1 MQAVMAGLVPAI
13 HVACTSEKYPRLA
26 ARAQAS
32 KSDGER
38 DGSTSMQ
45 HSGRKAKL
53 LKDYTAPDYLIEEV
67 ELDVALD
74 PKATRIAAKL
84 RLRPNPKVA
93 TGGRPLVL
101 DGEGLSL
108 QSLALDGKPLSAKD
122 YELTETSLSIAS
134 PPAHP
139 FTLKTVTLC
148 DPEANTALSGLY
160 RSRGTYC
167 TQCEPEGFRRI
178 TFFLDRPDVLAVY
191 TVRVEADRATT
202 PVLLSNGNPV
212 EQGDIPGTGRHF
224 AIWHDP
230 FPKPSYLFALVGGD
244 LACVPDSFV
253 TGSGRDV
260 ALAIY
265 VEPGKDDRCAWA
277 MESLKRAMRWD
288 EERFG
293 REYDLDVFNIVAVS
307 DFNMGAMENKGLN
320 IFNDKLVLARPDT
333 ASDADY
339 ASIEGVIAHEY
350 FHNWTGDRVTCRD
363 WFQLCL
369 KEGLTVFRDQ
379 EFTGDTRSGPVERIV
394 DTRTLKTNQFPEDA
408 GPLAHP
414 VRPASYIEINNF
426 YTSTVYEKGAEVC
439 RMLQTLLGRDGFRKG
454 LDLYFERHDGEAVTV
469 EDFVEAMADVSGRD
483 LSQFMLWYTQSGTP
497 ELACSLDY
505 DPHAKTARLSVSQV
519 VPPTPGQTKKEPML
533 IPLRMGLIGAN
544 GDELPLKLKSG
555 AALADGL
562 LEVTMREQVFE
573 FADIPSPPTPSLLR
587 GFSAPVRLT
596 VSIDPEKIEFLMM
609 HDSDPFNRWQAAQT
623 FATGLLTKAARGD
636 SERVTGKEAARLA
649 QAISVTAQDT
659 ALLPAYRA
667 EFLKLPSESDIARE
681 LGGDVDTDAVRKARV
696 SLAAS
701 IGNEIRGPLA
711 ELYELS
717 VPSGPYSPD
726 PASAGQR
733 ALRNAALDL
742 LVATGAASEIA
753 RAEWHYREASNMT
766 DAIAALSILSHLPGP
781 ARDATLEDFYTR
793 WQDEPLVLDKWF
805 AVQARAARPDSVET
819 VGALLSHPKFSLKNP
834 NRIRAL
840 IGSFAN
846 SNPTGFNRGDGAG
859 YQLLAGQALEI
870 DRFNPHVAARLLGA
884 FESWRILEPKRQA
897 RAKAILE
904 DLAAKPLSTDSY
916 EIVTKTLGAT

>member
-1 MQAVMAGLVPAI
+1 
-13 HVACTSEKYPRLA
+13 
-26 ARAQAS
+26 
-32 KSDGER
+32 
-38 DGSTSMQ
+38 MQ
-45 HSGRKAKL
+45 HAGRRPKL
-53 LKDYTAPDYLIEEV
+53 LKDYTAPDFLVEEV
-67 ELDVALD
+67 NLDVALA
-74 PKATRIAAKL
+74 PKAARVASKL

-93 TGGRPLVL
+93 TGGRPLQL
-101 DGEGLSL
+101 DGEGLTL
-108 QSLALDGKPLSAKD
+108 ESLALDGKPLSPKD
-122 YELTETSLSIAS
+122 CVVKERSLTI
-134 PPAHP
+134 PNVPAQP
-139 FTLKTVTLC
+139 FTLEMVTLC

-160 RSRGTYC
+160 SSRGTYC

-191 TVRVEADRATT
+191 TVRIEADRATT

-212 EQGDIPGTGRHF
+212 AQGDIPGTDRHF

-230 FPKPSYLFALVGGD
+230 FPKPSYLFALVGGN
-244 LACVPDSFV
+244 LASVPDSFV
-253 TGSGRDV
+253 TGSGRKV
-260 ALAIY
+260 ALTIY
-265 VEPGKDDRCAWA
+265 VEPGKEDRCAWA

-350 FHNWTGDRVTCRD
+350 FHNWSGDRVTCRD

-379 EFTGDTRSGPVERIV
+379 EFTGDIRSGPVERIAAV
-394 DTRTLKTNQFPEDA
+394 RMLKTHQFPEDA

-439 RMLQTLLGRDGFRKG
+439 RMLQTLLGREGFRKG

-469 EDFVEAMADVSGRD
+469 EDFVEAIADVSGRD

-505 DPHAKTARLSVSQV
+505 DPRAKTARLAVSQV

-533 IPLRMGLIGAN
+533 IPLKVGLIGSN
-544 GDELPLKLKSG
+544 GDELPLHFNGG
-555 AALADGL
+555 ATTDGL
-562 LEVTMREQVFE
+562 LEVTDREQVFE
-573 FADIPSPPTPSLLR
+573 FRDIPAPPTPSLLR

-596 VSIDPEKIEFLMM
+596 ISLDPDKIEFLMI

-623 FATGLLTKAARGD
+623 YATNLLTAAVRDAG
-636 SERVTGKEAARLA
+636 SIGRLTGREAARLA
-649 QAISVTAQDT
+649 QALGTTATDVS
-659 ALLPAYRA
+659 LLAAYRA

-681 LGGDVDTDAVRKARV
+681 LARNVDTDQVRTARET
-696 SLAAS
+696 LRFAIAS
-701 IGNEIRGPLA
+701 EIRSALT
-711 ELYELS
+711 ELYDKTA
-717 VPSGPYSPD
+717 PNRPYSPD
-726 PASAGQR
+726 PESAGVR
-733 ALRNAALDL
+733 ALRGIVLDL
-742 LVATGAASEIA
+742 LVATGEQAEIA
-753 RAEWHYREASNMT
+753 RAERHYRQASNMT
-766 DAIAALSILSHLPGP
+766 DAIAALSILSHLEGT
-781 ARDATLEDFYTR
+781 ARDEALDHFYAR

-805 AVQARAARPDSVET
+805 AVKARAARADSVET
-819 VGALLSHPKFSLKNP
+819 MRALLSHPKFSLKNP
-834 NRIRAL
+834 NRVRAL
-840 IGSFAN
+840 IGSFVHA
-846 SNPTGFNRGDGAG
+846 NPTGFNRGDGAG
-859 YQLLAGQALEI
+859 YALLASQALEI

-884 FESWRILEPKRQA
+884 FESWRILEPVRQA
-897 RAKAILE
+897 RAKAVLE
-904 DLAAKPLSTDSY
+904 DLAARQLSTDSY
-916 EIVTKTLGAT
+916 EIVTKTLGAP